1 MMKLR
6 GRSPLYHNRDRNRD
20 RIRPTVLSVVRA
32 GATNP
37 TDATTVQFTVTF
49 SESVTGVGTADFT
62 LTTTGVIAGA
72 AITSVAQVSPSVYTV
87 NVNTGTGDGTIKV
100 NVLNDGTIRDL
111 ADKRLLAPFTTGE
124 VYIIDKAEAEPPPP
138 EPESTRPLWVNLPE
152 PDEWNGSTRLKM
164 LVDCMLMSRVIDGNP
179 VTEDSKFRVLTTSN
193 RLADF
198 NDPNSHYG
206 SRLPSIQGTYLLD
219 CDWLGTVGTIGAAG
233 ASVQNV
239 VTVGQ
244 HTTADIVITSDEINL
259 DLNFSQPL
267 NGLPTL
273 LRPGYPRG
281 TTQLTTNEFRAFMEP
296 FAGFRAMG
304 MQKTNWSS
312 VEDTAE
318 RETYLNEDGELDWSA
333 RPNTTDSWNRLWGA
347 PIEGLVEVANEC
359 GKDLW
364 LCVPHV
370 ASDDYLTG
378 LFTYLEANLDAELN
392 CYIEWS
398 NELWNFSAAFHQGGH
413 LKDMAAAYIVSGADP
428 QIDVPD
434 DNEYYELARYS
445 VKRTIDSSNIARGI
459 FGNLNRMRHVMC
471 SQYANPSYIANALSW
486 AESTYPQPP
495 SYYLWGLGCAPY
507 VGAGTGTAAQ
517 ILSDIR
523 DDFED
528 RATWADGGKFGW
540 WRGIADNFSLNLV
553 LYEAGID
560 MGQSTTN
567 LTNKIAAAYHADAQ
581 ALIKDYYDNCYS
593 NGVVFA
599 CHFLGICTRDKDGPA
614 WGLAGDVEQLD
625 DEPMYQGA
633 VDFTQQ
639 EPLTGGLRARFYENT
654 DFTGLI
660 SDKTIPVWS
669 HRYVGYST
677 TPPESH
683 PGEEPTAPNNQ
694 SIRINGV
701 YTVQPGIVALYADKE
716 ANDTA
721 TLTLFG
727 PFSRTV
733 AFQIDHVA
741 QFSGNGIAYGR
752 LLQEDAL
759 GNRTP
764 VPQNAC
770 TPA

>member
-1 MMKLR
+1 MWK
-6 GRSPLYHNRDRNRD
+6 NRHRRHSDLVKPYVVS
-20 RIRPTVLSVVRA
+20 IVRA
-32 GATNP
+32 GSNP
-37 TDATTVQFTVTF
+37 TDATSVSFTVTF
-49 SESVTGVGTADFT
+49 SEAVTGVGAADFS
-62 LTTTGVIAGA
+62 LSTTGVTGA
-72 AITSVAQVSPSVYTV
+72 SITSVAAVSSTVYTV
-87 NVNTGTGDGTIKV
+87 VVNTGTGDGTIRLD
-100 NVLNDGTIRDL
+100 LNNDSTIKDL
-111 ADKRLLAPFTTGE
+111 NRNALLASYTSGQTYT
-124 VYIIDKAEAEPPPP
+124 VDKADP
-138 EPESTRPLWVNLPE
+138 EPEPEPASTRPLWVNLPE

-164 LVDCMLMSRVIDGNP
+164 LVDCFTMARVIEGNP
-179 VTEDSKFRVLTTSN
+179 LTGSSKYRVLTTSN

-198 NDPNSHYG
+198 NDPDSHYG

-244 HTTADIVITSDEINL
+244 HTTADIVITDDEVNL
-259 DLNFSQPL
+259 DLNFSQAL
-267 NGLPTL
+267 DGLPTL

-281 TTQLTTNEFRAFMEP
+281 TTQLTTDEFQAFMEP
-296 FAGFRAMG
+296 FEGFRAMG

-445 VKRTIDSSNIARGI
+445 VKRTIDASNIARGI
-459 FGNLNRMRHVMC
+459 FGDLNRIRPVMC

-507 VGAGTGTAAQ
+507 VGAGTGTAAE

-560 MGQSTTN
+560 MGRSTTN
-567 LTNKIAAAYHADAQ
+567 LENKIAAAYHADAQ
-581 ALIKDYYDNCYS
+581 ALIKDYYDNCYL

-599 CHFLGICTRDKDGPA
+599 CHFLGLCTRDKDGPA
-614 WGLAGDVEQLD
+614 WGLTDDVMDLTQ
-625 DEPMYQGA
+625 PMYLGA
-633 VDFTQQ
+633 KAFAQQ
-639 EPLTGGLRARFYENT
+639 DPLTGGLTAKFYENT
-654 DFTGLI
+654 NFTGLI
-660 SDKTIPVWS
+660 STKTIPVVS

-683 PGEEPTAPNNQ
+683 AGEEPTAPNNQ
-694 SIRINGV
+694 SIRITGS
-701 YTVQPGIVALYADKE
+701 YTVQPGIVALYADKD
-716 ANDTA
+716 ANDSA
-721 TLTLFG
+721 TITLGGAFTG
-727 PFSRTV
+727 TVPFTL
-733 AFQIDHVA
+733 DYVA
-741 QFSGNGIAYGR
+741 QFSGNGIAYIR

-759 GNRTP
+759 GNRTL
-764 VPQNAC
+764 VPQSALS
-770 TPA
+770 PE